1 MSKQRLETVLMAI
14 DAANAKDPNQVQLDS
29 GARPAEL
36 LYGERMSRTLDL
48 LYPAASEELRIAA
61 RGQHIERWTS
71 PRSDYPQGREGYLR
85 WRTALKAYH
94 AQRVGELMIESG
106 YDEAALSRVG
116 DLIRKRRLK
125 QDQEV
130 QALEDVVCVVF
141 LRDYFADFARQHE
154 EEKVLAILRKTW
166 AKMSPI
172 GQRAALDLKLSQ
184 VARRTL
190 DKALSGD
197 GPMPKSTTTSG

>member
-1 MSKQRLETVLMAI
+1 MINQRLETVLVAI
-14 DAANAKDPNQVQLDS
+14 DAANAKDPNQVQLAS

-36 LYGERMSRTLDL
+36 LYGERMSRALGL
-48 LYPAASEELRIAA
+48 LYPEASEELQIAA

-71 PRSDYPQGREGYLR
+71 PRNDFPQGREGYLR

-94 AQRVGELMIESG
+94 ARRVAEIMTQCG
-106 YDEAALSRVG
+106 YGEAAANRVG

-125 QDQEV
+125 QDPEV

-141 LRDYFADFARQHE
+141 LEDYFADFARQHE
-154 EEKVLAILRKTW
+154 EEKVLGILRKTW

-172 GQRAALDLKLSQ
+172 GQGAALDLKLSQ
-184 VARRTL
+184 AARYML

-197 GPMPKSTTTSG
+197 APMPKSRTTSG